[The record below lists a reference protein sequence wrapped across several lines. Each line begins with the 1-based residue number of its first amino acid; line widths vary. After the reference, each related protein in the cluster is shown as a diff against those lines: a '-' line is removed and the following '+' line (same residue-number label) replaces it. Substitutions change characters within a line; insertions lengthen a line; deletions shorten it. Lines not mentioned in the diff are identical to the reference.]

1 MAGVLRRVSLLLSP
15 IDHPD
20 KLMATLELRDLA
32 VEYTLKRTR
41 QPLLALRSIN
51 LSVARGQF
59 VTIVGPSGCGKSTLL
74 NVIAGLQPAA
84 RGEARLDGTPIVKP
98 GRNRAMV
105 FQSPALLPWR
115 TTLRNVTYGLEL
127 QGVARR
133 AAVERARRYIDLVA
147 LSGFEESYPHELS
160 GGMQQRV
167 NLARALATE
176 PELLLLDEPLAAL
189 DPQMR
194 EAMQA
199 ELQRIWLQ
207 TRQTALFVTHLISE
221 AVFLGDTVVVLSAR
235 PGVVRAVLPVDLPRP
250 RVDADRRSPRFRQL
264 EDTIAD
270 VLQSESAPDLLAVEA
285 ARGETAWPR

>member
-1 MAGVLRRVSLLLSP
+1 
-15 IDHPD
+15 
-20 KLMATLELRDLA
+20 MATLELRDLA

-250 RVDADRRSPRFRQL
+250 RLAADRRSPRFRQL